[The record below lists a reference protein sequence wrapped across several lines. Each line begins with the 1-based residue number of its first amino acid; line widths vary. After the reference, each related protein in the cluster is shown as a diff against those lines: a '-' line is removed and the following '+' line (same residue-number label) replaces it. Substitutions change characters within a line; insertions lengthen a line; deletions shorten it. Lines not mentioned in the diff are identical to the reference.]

1 MKRIC
6 FVLMTLVMFGGFFIA
21 TAEAGQLCWQMD
33 FPNPDLNG
41 YVSVMASGGK
51 WTRAIHGVWYVQGI
65 VYLPMA
71 GNMAKLPD
79 GSRWYLQLSST
90 FITGPLGVLAYLDPS
105 TLSGSG
111 VYFTTDDSIE
121 VTFTKISCKDMPAYV
136 AP

>member
-1 MKRIC
+1 MKKVC
-6 FVLMTLVMFGGFFIA
+6 FVLVTLVVLGGFFIT
-21 TAEAGQLCWQMD
+21 TAEAGQLCWNVD

-51 WTRAIHGVWYVQGI
+51 WTRAIHGVWYVQGN
-65 VYLPMA
+65 VYLPMS

-79 GSRWYLQLSST
+79 GSQWYLQLNST
-90 FITGPLGVLAYLDPS
+90 FIKGAIGVLVYLDPS

-111 VYFTTDDSIE
+111 AYFTADSSVE
-121 VTFTKISCKDMPAYV
+121 VTFIKISCKDLPVYV